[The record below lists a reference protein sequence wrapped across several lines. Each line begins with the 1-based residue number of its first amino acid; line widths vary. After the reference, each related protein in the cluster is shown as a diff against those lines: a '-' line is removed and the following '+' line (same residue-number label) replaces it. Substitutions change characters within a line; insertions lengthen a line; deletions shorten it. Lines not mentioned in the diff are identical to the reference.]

1 MVFWVFLVSTLAL
14 LSYLADV
21 GVPGFILLRQPVP
34 FLKASTISVAL
45 ILCCIFMLL
54 RIARLARRG
63 EREQM
68 RARVD
73 HLENELKEIG
83 QHSMQ
88 RRSDQLVQSWQELQ
102 RKPHKNTEVTS
113 PEWDKDQKEEK
124 KEG

>member
-21 GVPGFILLRQPVP
+21 GVPGFILLREPVP
-34 FLKASTISVAL
+34 FLKASTVSVAL
-45 ILCCIFMLL
+45 IACCIFMLL

-68 RARVD
+68 KQRVD
-73 HLENELKEIG
+73 HLETELKEIG
-83 QHSMQ
+83 QHTMK
-88 RRSDQLVQSWQELQ
+88 RETDRLVQSWQELQ

-113 PEWDKDQKEEK
+113 PEWDKDKKEEK

>member
-1 MVFWVFLVSTLAL
+1 MVFWVFLVSILAL

-21 GVPGFILLRQPVP
+21 GVAGFILLRIPVP

-45 ILCCIFMLL
+45 ILCCIFMLY

-63 EREQM
+63 EKEQM
-68 RARVD
+68 KQRVD
-73 HLENELKEIG
+73 HLETELKEIG
-83 QHSMQ
+83 QHKMKSQ
-88 RRSDQLVQSWQELQ
+88 SNRLVQSWQELQ

-113 PEWDKDQKEEK
+113 PEWDKDKQEEK